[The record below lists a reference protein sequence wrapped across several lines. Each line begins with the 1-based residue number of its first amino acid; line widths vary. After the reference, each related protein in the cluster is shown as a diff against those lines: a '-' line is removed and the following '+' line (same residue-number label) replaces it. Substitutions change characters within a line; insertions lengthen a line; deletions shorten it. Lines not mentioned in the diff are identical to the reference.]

1 MNVVAA
7 VARPCVKKK
16 IFISFIRNSFVF
28 PWRFAVLGD
37 VTDFAAIV
45 TLGGGDVKHIE
56 SVFVVWRGDCDSRK
70 FCWFLFAFVMAVVTM
85 MFVGLLVYD
94 PRGCPF
100 SCKLIDKI
108 H

>member
-7 VARPCVKKK
+7 VARPCIKKK
-16 IFISFIRNSFVF
+16 VFPSFVGYLFAF
-28 PWRFAVLGD
+28 PGIFAILGD
-37 VTDFAAIV
+37 VTDFVAVIA
-45 TLGGGDVKHIE
+45 LGSGDVKHIE
-56 SVFVVWRGDCDSRK
+56 SVFVVWQGNCDSRK

-85 MFVGLLVYD
+85 IFVGLLVYD
-94 PRGCPF
+94 LRGCPF

>member
-1 MNVVAA
+1 MNVVTA

-16 IFISFIRNSFVF
+16 IFLSFIGYLFAF
-28 PWRFAVLGD
+28 PGIFAIFGD
-37 VTDFAAIV
+37 VTDFVAVIAF
-45 TLGGGDVKHIE
+45 GGGDIKHIE
-56 SVFVVWRGDCDSRK
+56 SVFIVWRGDCDGRK
-70 FCWFLFAFVMAVVTM
+70 FCRFLFAFVMAVVTM

-94 PRGCPF
+94 LRGRPF